1 MSLITVYDISP
12 VTKPP
17 GRPSMTDAPYG
28 VAHVS
33 EIVTPQ
39 REEPGVAPWRAVR
52 RHFDIESFGIA
63 AYTAEAAGEVFTGD
77 HTEADTRHE
86 ELFFVVSGR
95 AAIRVAGETVDA
107 PAGTF
112 VHVPDPEVL
121 RGATALEPGTT
132 LLAVGGEPGKAFVVS
147 EWERR
152 YEDDA

>member
-1 MSLITVYDISP
+1 MA
-12 VTKPP
+12 
-17 GRPSMTDAPYG
+17 DAPYR

-33 EIVTPQ
+33 EIVTPS
-39 REEPGVAPWRAVR
+39 REEPGKAAWRAVR
-52 RHFDIESFGIA
+52 RHFDITSFGIA
-63 AYTAEAAGEVFTGD
+63 AYTAEAAGEEFTGD

-86 ELFFVVSGR
+86 ELFYVASGR
-95 AAIRVAGETVDA
+95 AAIRIAGETVDA

-112 VHVPDPEVL
+112 VHIPDPEAL

-132 LLAVGGEPGKAFVVS
+132 LLAVGGEPGKPYEVS